1 MNCWRLTGTTLRVCF
16 IQMPSPSSNMA
27 EMSSNLLSGEG
38 SPLLDVSAVCVC
50 VCVVCGSKYR
60 SLASFHD
67 ASLSS
72 PAGNFQEHKSPPLPS
87 PPAGSYAPA
96 DLVSPTTSA
105 TKDRYAQDY
114 MNSLNKRRSPG
125 DQFRSSVSPPP
136 NQ

>member
-1 MNCWRLTGTTLRVCF
+1 MVQST
-16 IQMPSPSSNMA
+16 
-27 EMSSNLLSGEG
+27 
-38 SPLLDVSAVCVC
+38 D
-50 VCVVCGSKYR
+50 

-87 PPAGSYAPA
+87 PPAGSYAPG

-125 DQFRSSVSPPP
+125 DQGFRSSVSPPP